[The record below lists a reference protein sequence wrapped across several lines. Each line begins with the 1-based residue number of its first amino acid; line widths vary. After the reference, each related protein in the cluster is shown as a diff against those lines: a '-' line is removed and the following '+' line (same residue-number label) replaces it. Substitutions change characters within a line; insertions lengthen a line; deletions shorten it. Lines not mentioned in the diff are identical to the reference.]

1 MMVSSSATLNNYS
14 LLPITYPTGNI
25 AQVYG
30 WTFEQINKNLA
41 AYYKLYIFPL
51 YIERHI

>member
-1 MMVSSSATLNNYS
+1 MKLELINSVQQEIVMVYYFATVYHMMVSSSATLNNYS

-30 WTFEQINKNLA
+30 
-41 AYYKLYIFPL
+41 
-51 YIERHI
+51 